1 MAVDFFYPAYEV
13 VRNQDRCITCRV
25 CERQCA
31 NKVHQYDAE
40 LGLMISDESA
50 CVNCQRCVSLCP
62 TRALKIVKTDNTF
75 KDNVNYTAQAMTE
88 IYRQAQSG
96 GVLLSAMGNPAP
108 LPVYWDKL
116 LINASQVTN
125 PSIDPLR
132 EPMETRVYLG
142 SRPEGIRRDKDGKLI
157 DDTPPQL
164 KLEVPIMFSAMSV
177 SYTHLTLPTIRL
189 MSPSRARRR
198 SSERITTPAKAACIR
213 TSTSTANTRLCR
225 SRRGASASITI
236 T

>member
-164 KLEVPIMFSAMSV
+164 
-177 SYTHLTLPTIRL
+177 
-189 MSPSRARRR
+189 MSPLRVRRR
-198 SSERITTPAKAACIR
+198 SSERTTTPARAACIR
-213 TSTSTANTRLCR
+213 ISTNTANTRLCR
-225 SRRGASASITI
+225 SRRGASA
-236 T
+236 

>member
-75 KDNVNYTAQAMTE
+75 KDNVNYTA
-88 IYRQAQSG
+88 
-96 GVLLSAMGNPAP
+96 
-108 LPVYWDKL
+108 
-116 LINASQVTN
+116 
-125 PSIDPLR
+125 
-132 EPMETRVYLG
+132 
-142 SRPEGIRRDKDGKLI
+142 
-157 DDTPPQL
+157 
-164 KLEVPIMFSAMSV
+164 
-177 SYTHLTLPTIRL
+177 
-189 MSPSRARRR
+189 RR
-198 SSERITTPAKAACIR
+198 SQAACSCPRWAIPR
-213 TSTSTANTRLCR
+213 RCLCTGI
-225 SRRGASASITI
+225 SC
-236 T
+236 